1 MDKSFW
7 KGKKV
12 FITGHTGFKGGWL
25 SIWLAESG
33 AEVTG
38 YSLKPETNPS
48 LFNSCLIEKKINSVI
63 GDVRDEQKLKKIIRE
78 AQPDIVFH
86 LASQALVLKS
96 YENPVETYETNL
108 MGTVN
113 ILDAIRDTP
122 SVKGFINVT
131 SDKCYANDENLK
143 AFKEIDPM
151 GGFDPYSS
159 SKACSELI
167 TAAYRSSFFK
177 GSVAIATARAGNVIG
192 GGDWAMNR
200 IIPDFIKKIQQK
212 QKLVIRNPESIRPW
226 QFVLEPLNGY
236 LMLAEKLFQ
245 NSSDYAESWNFGPNK
260 QDDKTVEWLI
270 SKFDKEYG
278 DGNNFK
284 ILSSKEP
291 LHESKCLKLN
301 CSKSIDRL
309 NWSPK
314 LSIEKSISMTCDWYR
329 NFYKDNQDMYSFSV
343 KQIKYY
349 ESI

>member
-1 MDKSFW
+1 MDRNFW

-33 AEVTG
+33 AKVTG

-48 LFNSCLIEKKINSVI
+48 LFKSCSIEKKINSII
-63 GDVRDEQKLKKIIRE
+63 GDVRDEKKLKKTILE
-78 AQPDIVFH
+78 AEPDIVFH
-86 LASQALVLKS
+86 LASQSLVLKS
-96 YENPVETYETNL
+96 YENPVETYEINL

-113 ILDAIRDTP
+113 ILNAMRDIS
-122 SVKGFINVT
+122 SVKAFINVT

-143 AFKEIDPM
+143 AFKENDSM
-151 GGFDPYSS
+151 GGYDPYSS

-177 GSVAIATARAGNVIG
+177 NIVAIATARAGNVIG
-192 GGDWAMNR
+192 GGDWAENR

-236 LMLAEKLFQ
+236 LRLAEKLFQ
-245 NSSDYAESWNFGPNK
+245 NSLDYAESWNFGPDN
-260 QDDKTVEWLI
+260 QDDKSVEWLI

-278 DGNNFK
+278 EGSNFE
-284 ILSSKEP
+284 IESTENS
-291 LHESKCLKLN
+291 LHEAKNLKLD
-301 CSKSIDRL
+301 CSKSMKRL

-314 LSIEKSISMTCDWYR
+314 LNIEKSISMTCAWYK
-329 NFYKDNQDMYSFSV
+329 NFYKGDQDMYSFSAE
-343 KQIKYY
+343 QIKQY

>member
-1 MDKSFW
+1 MDRNFW

-25 SIWLAESG
+25 SIWLAGSG
-33 AEVTG
+33 AKVTG

-48 LFNSCLIEKKINSVI
+48 LFKSCSIEKKINSII
-63 GDVRDEQKLKKIIRE
+63 GDVRDEKKLKKTILE
-78 AQPDIVFH
+78 AEPDIVFH
-86 LASQALVLKS
+86 LASQPLVLKS
-96 YENPVETYETNL
+96 YENPVETYEINL

-113 ILDAIRDTP
+113 ILNAMRDIS
-122 SVKGFINVT
+122 SVKAFINVT

-143 AFKEIDPM
+143 AFKENDSM
-151 GGFDPYSS
+151 GGYDPYSS

-177 GSVAIATARAGNVIG
+177 NIVAIATARAGNVIG
-192 GGDWAMNR
+192 GGDWAENR

-212 QKLVIRNPESIRPW
+212 QKLVIRNSESIRPW

-236 LMLAEKLFQ
+236 LILAEKLFLDGQ
-245 NSSDYAESWNFGPNK
+245 HYSESWNFGPNK
-260 QDDKTVEWLI
+260 KDDKTVEWLI

-278 DGNNFK
+278 EGSNFE
-284 ILSSKEP
+284 IESTENS
-291 LHESKCLKLN
+291 LHEAKNLRLD
-301 CSKSIDRL
+301 CSKSMKRL

-314 LSIEKSISMTCDWYR
+314 LNIEKSISMTCAWYK
-329 NFYKDNQDMYSFSV
+329 NFYKGDQDMYSFSAE
-343 KQIKYY
+343 QIKQY

>member
-1 MDKSFW
+1 MDRNFW

-25 SIWLAESG
+25 SIWLAGSG
-33 AEVTG
+33 AKVTG

-48 LFNSCLIEKKINSVI
+48 LFKSCSIEKKINSII
-63 GDVRDEQKLKKIIRE
+63 GDVRDEKKLKKTILE
-78 AQPDIVFH
+78 AEPDIVFH
-86 LASQALVLKS
+86 LASQSLVLKS
-96 YENPVETYETNL
+96 YENPVETYEINL

-113 ILDAIRDTP
+113 ILNAMRDIS
-122 SVKGFINVT
+122 SVKAFINVT

-143 AFKEIDPM
+143 AFKENDSM
-151 GGFDPYSS
+151 GGYDPYSS

-177 GSVAIATARAGNVIG
+177 NIVAIATARAGNVIG
-192 GGDWAMNR
+192 GGDWAENR

-212 QKLVIRNPESIRPW
+212 QKLVIRNSESIRPW

-236 LMLAEKLFQ
+236 LILAEKLFLDGQ
-245 NSSDYAESWNFGPNK
+245 HYSESWNFGPNK
-260 QDDKTVEWLI
+260 KDDKTVEWLI

-278 DGNNFK
+278 EGSNFE
-284 ILSSKEP
+284 IESTENS
-291 LHESKCLKLN
+291 LHEAKNLRLD
-301 CSKSIDRL
+301 CSKSMKRL

-314 LSIEKSISMTCDWYR
+314 LNIEKSISMTCAWYK
-329 NFYKDNQDMYSFSV
+329 NFYKGDQDMYSFSAE
-343 KQIKYY
+343 QIKQY

>member
-1 MDKSFW
+1 MDRNFW

-33 AEVTG
+33 AKVTG

-48 LFNSCLIEKKINSVI
+48 LFKSCSIEKKINSII
-63 GDVRDEQKLKKIIRE
+63 GDVRDEKKLKKTILE
-78 AQPDIVFH
+78 AEPDIVFH
-86 LASQALVLKS
+86 LASQPLVLKS
-96 YENPVETYETNL
+96 YENPVETYEINL

-113 ILDAIRDTP
+113 ILNAMRDIS
-122 SVKGFINVT
+122 SVKAFINVT

-143 AFKEIDPM
+143 AFKENDSM
-151 GGFDPYSS
+151 GGYDPYSS

-177 GSVAIATARAGNVIG
+177 NIVAIATARAGNVIG
-192 GGDWAMNR
+192 GGDWAENR

-212 QKLVIRNPESIRPW
+212 QKLVIRNSESIRPW

-236 LMLAEKLFQ
+236 LILAEKLFLDGQ
-245 NSSDYAESWNFGPNK
+245 HYSESWNFGPDN
-260 QDDKTVEWLI
+260 QDDKSVEWLI

-278 DGNNFK
+278 EGSNFE
-284 ILSSKEP
+284 IESTENS
-291 LHESKCLKLN
+291 LHEAKNLKLD
-301 CSKSIDRL
+301 CSKSMKRL
-309 NWSPK
+309 NWAPK
-314 LSIEKSISMTCDWYR
+314 LNIEKSISMTCAWYK
-329 NFYKDNQDMYSFSV
+329 NFYKGDQDMYSFSAE
-343 KQIKYY
+343 QIKQY